1 MIALTR
7 YQVALLLRSQRWI
20 PAVVLYAVAVAGLG
34 GANQPHGAGLHAGL
48 TWSALMLVPAIAW
61 LTRLM
66 LTAEPAAARACVAAG
81 GGPRRAQLA
90 ALMASLAVGSILAL
104 GGMGWELFNCGVV
117 RTGALRNGTG
127 NVIELGATLSALIGG
142 LVPIL
147 ICLLVGSA
155 VGTLCNPP
163 LIRRAAAGM
172 LSTTG
177 AVVVALAWNGSPAN
191 AAVRTSGSPPQGSPW
206 PAGLP
211 VLAAVVLLAA
221 AWTVSALV
229 AARRTN

>member
-7 YQVALLLRSQRWI
+7 YQIALLLRSHRWI
-20 PAVVLYAVAVAGLG
+20 PPTVLYAVAVAGLG
-34 GANQPHGAGLHAGL
+34 GANLPNGAGLRSGL
-48 TWSALMLVPAIAW
+48 TWSALTLVPTVAW

-90 ALMASLAVGSILAL
+90 ALAASLAVGIAL
-104 GGMGWELFNCGVV
+104 SVGGIGWELINCGVV
-117 RTGALRNGTG
+117 RTGATNS
-127 NVIELGATLSALIGG
+127 IDLGATLSVLLGG
-142 LVPIL
+142 LVPTL

-163 LIRRAAAGM
+163 LIRGAAAAM

-177 AVVVALAWNGSPAN
+177 AVVVALAWTGSPAN
-191 AAVRTSGSPPQGSPW
+191 AAVRTVGSPPQSSSW
-206 PAGLP
+206 PPGLP
-211 VLAAVVLLAA
+211 VIAAIVLVAG
-221 AWTVSALV
+221 AWTASALV
-229 AARRTN
+229 AARRTS